1 MPMLKYVILL
11 SALLPVMP
19 AMADTTN
26 MFSASNSAKYYND
39 FLVHQVSKGFNDITE
54 NQKFCFSNK
63 TDLWLF
69 SYAVDKILKDN
80 FTEDEIGTLKQLHT
94 HSYSFFAHEF
104 MRMGLTPEQALE
116 KLKNRQA
123 DYVFNKYYSI
133 TDKEIE
139 GRYQKAITDL
149 QKAIDS
155 GALQKANQLF
165 ANTDAFNETQKAG
178 FNEMIAE
185 AKQKCRIE

>member
-1 MPMLKYVILL
+1 MLKYVILL
-11 SALLPVMP
+11 SALLSVMP
-19 AMADTTN
+19 TMAEIVN
-26 MFSASNSAKYYND
+26 MRVASGEARYYKD
-39 FLVHQVSKGFNDITE
+39 FLVYQTSKGFNDITE
-54 NQKFCFSNK
+54 NQKVCFLNK
-63 TDLWLF
+63 DNFWLY
-69 SYAVDKILKDN
+69 SYTIEKILKDN
-80 FTEDEIGTLKQLHT
+80 FTEAEIRTLRQLHT

-139 GRYQKAITDL
+139 GRYQEAIADL

-155 GALQKANQLF
+155 GALQKANQSF
-165 ANTDAFNETQKAG
+165 ANTDAFNETQKAR

-185 AKQKCRIE
+185 AKQKCRIK

>member
-1 MPMLKYVILL
+1 MLKYVILV
-11 SALLPVMP
+11 SALLSTIST
-19 AMADTTN
+19 MANTAN
-26 MFSASNSAKYYND
+26 IKSASNSAEYYND
-39 FLVHQVSKGFNDITE
+39 FLVYQVSKGFDDVTE
-54 NQKFCFSNK
+54 NQKVCFSNK
-63 TDLWLF
+63 DNFWLF

-80 FTEDEIGTLKQLHT
+80 FTEDEIRTLRQLHT

-104 MRMGLTPEQALE
+104 MWMGLMPEQALE

-123 DYVFNKYYSI
+123 DYVFNKYSSI

-139 GRYQKAITDL
+139 GHYQKAIADL

-155 GALQKANQLF
+155 GALQKANELF
-165 ANTDAFNETQKAG
+165 ANTDAFNETQKAR

-185 AKQKCRIE
+185 AKKKCRIE